1 MQYVQLKQTLN
12 ELHVSFVML
21 FWQLIAQKIPEL
33 QKNTVKL
40 DYCITKQKKKGSILI
55 RCKSYS
61 VYFKNFILWFKDL
74 GIEINFAVSVYSV

>member
-40 DYCITKQKKKGSILI
+40 DYCITKQKKKKGSILI

-61 VYFKNFILWFKDL
+61 VYSEKFHFM
-74 GIEINFAVSVYSV
+74 V